1 MDYQRVPHL
10 QKFPNWKSKVP
21 AVTFEVEIEGNLS
34 SMSSEDKQ
42 EVHID
47 LYLVV
52 FDQADD
58 DRTNDNSG
66 NTRGV
71 TELAEPIS
79 NSWKATSRA
88 SAHPQRTL
96 FHEMVTLLRCRKTQ
110 FIWGWLVNNL
120 SDELSIIPRQEL
132 PQPYIQG
139 SRNDQYYFNNL
150 SSMKTPISSCAP
162 MLQFLLRIFVQIIEI
177 L

>member
-1 MDYQRVPHL
+1 LDYQRVPHL

-21 AVTFEVEIEGNLS
+21 ADTFEVEIEGNLS

-96 FHEMVTLLRCRKTQ
+96 FPGMVTLLR
-110 FIWGWLVNNL
+110 
-120 SDELSIIPRQEL
+120 
-132 PQPYIQG
+132 
-139 SRNDQYYFNNL
+139 
-150 SSMKTPISSCAP
+150 
-162 MLQFLLRIFVQIIEI
+162 
-177 L
+177 

>member
-1 MDYQRVPHL
+1 LLLKACFLDHQRVPHL
-10 QKFPNWKSKVP
+10 QKFPQWKSKVP
-21 AVTFEVEIEGNLS
+21 AATFKEEIEGNLAL
-34 SMSSEDKQ
+34 MPAEAKQ
-42 EVHID
+42 DVHID
-47 LYLVV
+47 LHRVV

-96 FHEMVTLLRCRKTQ
+96 FPGMVTLLR
-110 FIWGWLVNNL
+110 
-120 SDELSIIPRQEL
+120 
-132 PQPYIQG
+132 
-139 SRNDQYYFNNL
+139 
-150 SSMKTPISSCAP
+150 
-162 MLQFLLRIFVQIIEI
+162 
-177 L
+177 